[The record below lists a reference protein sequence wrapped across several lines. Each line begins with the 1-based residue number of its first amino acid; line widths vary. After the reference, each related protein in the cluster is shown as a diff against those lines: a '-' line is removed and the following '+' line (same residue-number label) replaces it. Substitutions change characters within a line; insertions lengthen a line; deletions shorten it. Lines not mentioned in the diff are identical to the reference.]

1 MPQVIWTKLLGSS
14 DYDWV
19 SSLTTGSDGAIY
31 VAGVTSG
38 NLDGQVNNGNE
49 DAFVTKYNTDGTK
62 AWTKL
67 LGTGSYDW
75 VSSLTTGSDGAI
87 YVAGS
92 TYGNLDGQTNS
103 GGVDSFVT
111 KYNTDGTKAWTK
123 LLGGSGNDYAYSLT
137 TGSDGAI
144 YVAGGTNGNL
154 DGQVNSGDRDAFVT
168 KYNTDGTK
176 AWTKLLGTS
185 SFDQA
190 NSLTTG
196 SDGAI
201 YVAGYTGGNLDG
213 QVNSGGVDS
222 FVTKYNTDGTKAWT
236 KLLGGSSDDYA
247 NSLTTGSDGAIYVA
261 GVTYGNLDGQTNS
274 GGVDSF
280 VTKYNT
286 DGTKAWT
293 KLLGGSSYDIA
304 NSLTTGSDG
313 AIYVAGYTDGN
324 LDGQVNSGSND
335 AFVTKYNTD
344 GTKAWTKLL
353 GGSSYDYANSL
364 TTGSDGAI
372 YVAGVTYGNL
382 NGQTNSGDSDAFVI
396 KLNVNEAPVITSP
409 ATATFAENG
418 TGTVYTV
425 TATDV
430 DTGTTLTYSL
440 SGTDV
445 NFFNINNGV
454 VTFKTAPNFEVPG
467 DNGANNVYD
476 INVIA
481 SDGTLT
487 ATKAV
492 AITVTNV
499 NEAPVITSAATAT
512 FAENGTGTVYTVTAT
527 DVDTGTTLTYSLS
540 GTDVNLFNINNG
552 VVTFKTAPN
561 FEVPGDNGANNV
573 YDINVI
579 ASDGTLTATQ
589 AVAITVTNVNEAP
602 VITSAATATFAENG
616 TGTVYTVTATDVDA
630 GTTLTYSLSGTDVN
644 LFNINN
650 GVVTFK
656 TAPNFEVPG
665 DNGANNVYDINVIA
679 SDGTLTATQAVA
691 ITVTNVNEAPVITS
705 AATATFAENGTGT
718 VYTVTATDVDTG
730 TTLTY
735 SLSGTDVNL
744 FNINNGVVTF
754 KTAPNFEVP
763 GDNGANNVYDINVI
777 ASDGTLTATQ
787 AVAITVTNVN
797 EPSVIW
803 TKLLGTGS
811 YDWVSSL
818 TTGSDGA
825 IYVAGVTGG
834 NLDGQVN
841 SGSYDGFVTKYNTDG
856 TKAWT
861 KLLGGS
867 SYDYANSL
875 TTGSDGAIYVAG
887 YTGGNLDGQV
897 NSGNEDAFVTKYN
910 TDGTKAWT
918 KLLGGSS
925 YDIAMSLTTGSD
937 GAIYVAGYT
946 DGNLDGQVNSGNND
960 AFVTKYNT
968 DGTKAWT
975 KLLGGSGADYAN
987 SLTTGSDG
995 AIYVAGSTN
1004 GNLDGQ
1010 TNSGGV
1016 DSFVTKYNTDG
1027 TKAWTKLL
1035 GTSGADYAYSLT
1047 TGSDGAIYVAGYT
1060 YGNLDGQVNSGSY
1073 DTFVTKYNTDG
1084 TKAWTKLLGGSSNDI
1099 AYSLTTGSDGAIYVA
1114 GYTSGNLDGQVNS
1127 GGVDAFVTKYNT
1139 DGTKVWTKL
1148 LGSSVND
1155 YAYSLTTGSDGAI
1168 YVAGYT
1174 CGNLNGQVNSG
1185 IYDAFVIK
1193 LNVNEAPVITS
1204 PATATF
1210 AENGTGTVYTVTA
1223 TSTSTNLTYSLSGT
1237 DVNLFNINNG
1247 VVTFKTAPN
1256 FEVPGDNGANNVYD
1270 INVIASDG
1278 SLTATQAV
1286 VITVTDVNDI
1296 VQSSVSYTLNSS
1308 ETDLALIGT
1317 ANIDGTGNSL
1327 NNAIFGNSG
1336 NNVLDGRAGADS
1348 LFGNAGDD
1356 TLIGGLGA
1364 DTMTGGIGNDWY
1376 WVDDAG
1382 DSVIEYANEGT
1393 DKVFTSISYTLTA
1406 NVEDLALQE
1415 IAANINGTGNILNN
1429 TITDNSKDNILDG
1442 GAGNDII
1449 RASGGNDTLIGGLGA
1464 DTLTGG
1470 LGNDRFVYTNL
1481 TDSLLGGIDII
1492 KDFNNSTDTD
1502 RFVVTT
1508 ARSVFNNV
1516 GVVSGL
1522 NATAIGSKL
1531 TTSNFGA
1538 NAAALFTIGSKSYV
1552 AINDSIAGFN
1562 ALSDAIVDIT
1572 GYKGTLSAGSFVTV

>member
-1 MPQVIWTKLLGSS
+1 
-14 DYDWV
+14 
-19 SSLTTGSDGAIY
+19 
-31 VAGVTSG
+31 
-38 NLDGQVNNGNE
+38 
-49 DAFVTKYNTDGTK
+49 
-62 AWTKL
+62 
-67 LGTGSYDW
+67 
-75 VSSLTTGSDGAI
+75 
-87 YVAGS
+87 
-92 TYGNLDGQTNS
+92 
-103 GGVDSFVT
+103 
-111 KYNTDGTKAWTK
+111 
-123 LLGGSGNDYAYSLT
+123 
-137 TGSDGAI
+137 
-144 YVAGGTNGNL
+144 
-154 DGQVNSGDRDAFVT
+154 
-168 KYNTDGTK
+168 
-176 AWTKLLGTS
+176 
-185 SFDQA
+185 
-190 NSLTTG
+190 
-196 SDGAI
+196 
-201 YVAGYTGGNLDG
+201 
-213 QVNSGGVDS
+213 
-222 FVTKYNTDGTKAWT
+222 
-236 KLLGGSSDDYA
+236 
-247 NSLTTGSDGAIYVA
+247 
-261 GVTYGNLDGQTNS
+261 
-274 GGVDSF
+274 
-280 VTKYNT
+280 
-286 DGTKAWT
+286 
-293 KLLGGSSYDIA
+293 
-304 NSLTTGSDG
+304 
-313 AIYVAGYTDGN
+313 
-324 LDGQVNSGSND
+324 
-335 AFVTKYNTD
+335 
-344 GTKAWTKLL
+344 
-353 GGSSYDYANSL
+353 
-364 TTGSDGAI
+364 
-372 YVAGVTYGNL
+372 
-382 NGQTNSGDSDAFVI
+382 
-396 KLNVNEAPVITSP
+396 
-409 ATATFAENG
+409 
-418 TGTVYTV
+418 
-425 TATDV
+425 
-430 DTGTTLTYSL
+430 
-440 SGTDV
+440 
-445 NFFNINNGV
+445 
-454 VTFKTAPNFEVPG
+454 VPG

-540 GTDVNLFNINNG
+540 GTD
-552 VVTFKTAPN
+552 A
-561 FEVPGDNGANNV
+561 
-573 YDINVI
+573 
-579 ASDGTLTATQ
+579 
-589 AVAITVTNVNEAP
+589 
-602 VITSAATATFAENG
+602 
-616 TGTVYTVTATDVDA
+616 
-630 GTTLTYSLSGTDVN
+630 
-644 LFNINN
+644 
-650 GVVTFK
+650 
-656 TAPNFEVPG
+656 
-665 DNGANNVYDINVIA
+665 
-679 SDGTLTATQAVA
+679 
-691 ITVTNVNEAPVITS
+691 
-705 AATATFAENGTGT
+705 
-718 VYTVTATDVDTG
+718 
-730 TTLTY
+730 
-735 SLSGTDVNL
+735 NL

-803 TKLLGTGS
+803 TKLLGTSS
-811 YDWVSSL
+811 YDWASSL

-1084 TKAWTKLLGGSSNDI
+1084 TKAWTKLLGGSGNDI

-1174 CGNLNGQVNSG
+1174 SGNLNGQVNSG

>member
-1 MPQVIWTKLLGSS
+1 MLQVIWTKLLGTSS
-14 DYDWV
+14 Y
-19 SSLTTGSDGAIY
+19 
-31 VAGVTSG
+31 
-38 NLDGQVNNGNE
+38 
-49 DAFVTKYNTDGTK
+49 
-62 AWTKL
+62 
-67 LGTGSYDW
+67 
-75 VSSLTTGSDGAI
+75 
-87 YVAGS
+87 
-92 TYGNLDGQTNS
+92 
-103 GGVDSFVT
+103 
-111 KYNTDGTKAWTK
+111 
-123 LLGGSGNDYAYSLT
+123 DYAY
-137 TGSDGAI
+137 
-144 YVAGGTNGNL
+144 
-154 DGQVNSGDRDAFVT
+154 
-168 KYNTDGTK
+168 
-176 AWTKLLGTS
+176 
-185 SFDQA
+185 
-190 NSLTTG
+190 SLTTG

-213 QVNSGGVDS
+213 QVNSG
-222 FVTKYNTDGTKAWT
+222 
-236 KLLGGSSDDYA
+236 
-247 NSLTTGSDGAIYVA
+247 
-261 GVTYGNLDGQTNS
+261 
-274 GGVDSF
+274 
-280 VTKYNT
+280 
-286 DGTKAWT
+286 
-293 KLLGGSSYDIA
+293 SY
-304 NSLTTGSDG
+304 
-313 AIYVAGYTDGN
+313 
-324 LDGQVNSGSND
+324 D

-353 GGSSYDYANSL
+353 GGSSYDYAYSL

-372 YVAGVTYGNL
+372 YVAEYTY
-382 NGQTNSGDSDAFVI
+382 
-396 KLNVNEAPVITSP
+396 
-409 ATATFAENG
+409 
-418 TGTVYTV
+418 
-425 TATDV
+425 
-430 DTGTTLTYSL
+430 
-440 SGTDV
+440 
-445 NFFNINNGV
+445 
-454 VTFKTAPNFEVPG
+454 
-467 DNGANNVYD
+467 
-476 INVIA
+476 
-481 SDGTLT
+481 
-487 ATKAV
+487 
-492 AITVTNV
+492 
-499 NEAPVITSAATAT
+499 
-512 FAENGTGTVYTVTAT
+512 
-527 DVDTGTTLTYSLS
+527 
-540 GTDVNLFNINNG
+540 
-552 VVTFKTAPN
+552 
-561 FEVPGDNGANNV
+561 
-573 YDINVI
+573 
-579 ASDGTLTATQ
+579 
-589 AVAITVTNVNEAP
+589 
-602 VITSAATATFAENG
+602 
-616 TGTVYTVTATDVDA
+616 
-630 GTTLTYSLSGTDVN
+630 
-644 LFNINN
+644 
-650 GVVTFK
+650 
-656 TAPNFEVPG
+656 
-665 DNGANNVYDINVIA
+665 
-679 SDGTLTATQAVA
+679 
-691 ITVTNVNEAPVITS
+691 
-705 AATATFAENGTGT
+705 
-718 VYTVTATDVDTG
+718 
-730 TTLTY
+730 
-735 SLSGTDVNL
+735 
-744 FNINNGVVTF
+744 
-754 KTAPNFEVP
+754 
-763 GDNGANNVYDINVI
+763 
-777 ASDGTLTATQ
+777 
-787 AVAITVTNVN
+787 
-797 EPSVIW
+797 
-803 TKLLGTGS
+803 
-811 YDWVSSL
+811 
-818 TTGSDGA
+818 
-825 IYVAGVTGG
+825 G

-841 SGSYDGFVTKYNTDG
+841 SGGTDAFVTKYNTDG

-867 SYDYANSL
+867 SYDYAYSL

-897 NSGNEDAFVTKYN
+897 NSGSYDAFVTKYN

-918 KLLGGSS
+918 KLLGTSS
-925 YDIAMSLTTGSD
+925 H
-937 GAIYVAGYT
+937 
-946 DGNLDGQVNSGNND
+946 
-960 AFVTKYNT
+960 
-968 DGTKAWT
+968 
-975 KLLGGSGADYAN
+975 DYAN

-995 AIYVAGSTN
+995 AIYVAGYTY

-1010 TNSGGV
+1010 VNSGSR
-1016 DSFVTKYNTDG
+1016 DAFVTKYNTDG

-1060 YGNLDGQVNSGSY
+1060 NGNLDGQVNSGGT
-1073 DTFVTKYNTDG
+1073 DAFVTKYNTDG
-1084 TKAWTKLLGGSSNDI
+1084 TKAWTKLLGTSSHDYAN
-1099 AYSLTTGSDGAIYVA
+1099 SLTTGSDGAIYVA
-1114 GYTSGNLDGQVNS
+1114 GYTGGNLDGQVNS
-1127 GGVDAFVTKYNT
+1127 GNNDAFVTKYNT

-1174 CGNLNGQVNSG
+1174 YGNLNGQVNSG
-1185 IYDAFVIK
+1185 GYDAFVIK

-1204 PATATF
+1204 AATATF

>member
-1 MPQVIWTKLLGSS
+1 MPQVIWTKLLGTIGA
-14 DYDWV
+14 DYAM
-19 SSLTTGSDGAIY
+19 SLTTGSDGAIY
-31 VAGVTSG
+31 VAGYTGG
-38 NLDGQVNNGNE
+38 NLDGQVNSGNE

-67 LGTGSYDW
+67 LGTSGDDRAN
-75 VSSLTTGSDGAI
+75 SLTTGSDGAI
-87 YVAGS
+87 YVAGY
-92 TYGNLDGQTNS
+92 TGGNLDGQTNS
-103 GGVDSFVT
+103 GGGDSFVT

-123 LLGGSGNDYAYSLT
+123 LLGTSGADYARSLTTGSDGAIYVAGTTGSNLDGQVNSGDGDAFVTKYNTDGTKAWTKLLGGSSNDIAYSLTTGSDGAIYVAGYTYGNLDGQVNSGGVDAFVTKYNTDGTKVWTKLLGSSVNDYAYSLT

-144 YVAGGTNGNL
+144 YVAGSTNGNL
-154 DGQVNSGDRDAFVT
+154 NGQVNSGDRDAFVT

-185 SFDQA
+185 SSDEA

-201 YVAGYTGGNLDG
+201 YVAGYTA
-213 QVNSGGVDS
+213 
-222 FVTKYNTDGTKAWT
+222 T
-236 KLLGGSSDDYA
+236 
-247 NSLTTGSDGAIYVA
+247 
-261 GVTYGNLDGQTNS
+261 
-274 GGVDSF
+274 
-280 VTKYNT
+280 
-286 DGTKAWT
+286 
-293 KLLGGSSYDIA
+293 
-304 NSLTTGSDG
+304 
-313 AIYVAGYTDGN
+313 
-324 LDGQVNSGSND
+324 
-335 AFVTKYNTD
+335 
-344 GTKAWTKLL
+344 
-353 GGSSYDYANSL
+353 
-364 TTGSDGAI
+364 
-372 YVAGVTYGNL
+372 NL
-382 NGQTNSGDSDAFVI
+382 NGQVHSGSYDGFVV
-396 KLNVNEAPVITSP
+396 KLNVNEAPVITSA

-430 DTGTTLTYSL
+430 DAGTTLTYSL
-440 SGTDV
+440 SGTDA

-481 SDGTLT
+481 SDGSLT

-540 GTDVNLFNINNG
+540 GTDANLFNINNG
-552 VVTFKTAPN
+552 
-561 FEVPGDNGANNV
+561 
-573 YDINVI
+573 I
-579 ASDGTLTATQ
+579 
-589 AVAITVTNVNEAP
+589 
-602 VITSAATATFAENG
+602 
-616 TGTVYTVTATDVDA
+616 
-630 GTTLTYSLSGTDVN
+630 
-644 LFNINN
+644 
-650 GVVTFK
+650 
-656 TAPNFEVPG
+656 
-665 DNGANNVYDINVIA
+665 
-679 SDGTLTATQAVA
+679 
-691 ITVTNVNEAPVITS
+691 
-705 AATATFAENGTGT
+705 
-718 VYTVTATDVDTG
+718 
-730 TTLTY
+730 
-735 SLSGTDVNL
+735 
-744 FNINNGVVTF
+744 VTF

-818 TTGSDGA
+818 ITGSDGA

-897 NSGNEDAFVTKYN
+897 NSGNDDAFVTKYN

-1084 TKAWTKLLGGSSNDI
+1084 TKAWTKLLGGSGNDI

-1174 CGNLNGQVNSG
+1174 SGNLNGQVNSG
-1185 IYDAFVIK
+1185 SYDAFVIK

-1502 RFVVTT
+1502 RFVVSA

-1572 GYKGTLSAGSFVTV
+1572 GYKGTLSAGSFVTA